1 MNSCKLILVTLDT
14 VWFHCII
21 YALKNINNPFVVTQQ
36 LVFHLSFLSN
46 QQRQKSLKIFK
57 TSNLKKNIKRKK
69 LSSPLTQS
77 TKPLQWKSN
86 LTLQNC
92 LRFDVLLLF
101 IDLLYVA
108 VVVKS
113 KCTYYRSELRYS
125 DKSGLFILTVS
136 AGQSNL
142 VKGSV
147 CY

>member
-57 TSNLKKNIKRKK
+57 TSTLKKNIKRKEPF
-69 LSSPLTQS
+69 SSLTQS
-77 TKPLQWKSN
+77 TKQLQWKSN

-101 IDLLYVA
+101 IDLLCVA
-108 VVVKS
+108 VYVVKS

-125 DKSGLFILTVS
+125 EKSGLFNLTVS
-136 AGQSNL
+136 RP
-142 VKGSV
+142 VKRT
-147 CY
+147 